1 MQIVAVPQRQGAV
14 NQRAGRLPQGCLA
27 LAALASRT
35 LGIRVDHVALND
47 ETSPIERGVA
57 NRRVLTGSNL
67 AAQRTAVETAT
78 GPVLTIGGDC
88 GVELEPVRA
97 ARRRYGAGL
106 ALAWFDAHA
115 DLNTPESSPS
125 GAFHGMVLRALLGEG
140 DPLLIAD
147 PAVAGNRVALV
158 GVRAMDRAEQVYLDQ
173 GSVRVATEDAAA
185 VLRGAPHLYV
195 HVDVDVLD
203 PVEFEG
209 SNYPETG
216 GLSIAELVQ
225 ALDGLAGFE
234 VIGAGITEC
243 VGTAPQVEVLAP
255 IIAALG
261 RLLMP
266 PSGQG

>member
-35 LGIRVDHVALND
+35 LGIRVDHIALNE
-47 ETSPIERGVA
+47 ETSPIERGIA
-57 NRRVLTGSNL
+57 NRCVLTGSNL

-106 ALAWFDAHA
+106 GLAWFDAHA

-140 DPLLIAD
+140 DPLLSAD

-158 GVRAMDRAEQVYLDQ
+158 GLRAMDLTEQVYLDQ
-173 GSVRVATEDAAA
+173 ASIKATQNAAA
-185 VLRGAPHLYV
+185 VLREAPHLYV

-216 GLSIAELVQ
+216 GLSITELVQ
-225 ALDGLAGFE
+225 ALDGLAGFD

-243 VGTAPQVEVLAP
+243 VGTAAQVEVLAP

-261 RLLMP
+261 RLVMP